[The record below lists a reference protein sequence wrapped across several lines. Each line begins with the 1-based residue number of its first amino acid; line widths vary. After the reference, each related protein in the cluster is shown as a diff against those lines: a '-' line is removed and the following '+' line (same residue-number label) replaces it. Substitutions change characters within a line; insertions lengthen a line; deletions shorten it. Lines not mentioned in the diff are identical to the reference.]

1 MQICSRKAESLNLV
15 PEWKKY
21 YVSEDIRAMIMGE
34 KINSGNLTESR
45 RAPDGNRNGKLLNSD
60 KI

>member
-1 MQICSRKAESLNLV
+1 M

-21 YVSEDIRAMIMGE
+21 YVIEDIRATIMGE

-45 RAPDGNRNGKLLNSD
+45 RAQDGNRNGKLLNSD